1 MINIFKI
8 LKYLRNTLKDVVVL
22 PGPASLDLGN
32 CIADHLSSLSIP
44 IDLRVFSDGES
55 KIRINANLLNKKC
68 IVVQSTYPPVDSH
81 LMQALMIIYSCYE
94 SGASE
99 VIPVIPYMGYAR
111 QDKKFLEGEFA
122 TISLIAKLLECNNIH
137 NLITVDIHSI
147 KAISYFN
154 LNILNISSIRSLA
167 TYARTKLNLVDPI
180 VISPDIGGI
189 SRAKEFSQAIQS
201 KFFALKKIRD
211 RITGNITIDKNLPE
225 DIKDHDIIIID
236 DMISSGGTILKAVD
250 LLKNNNCGK
259 IYAICVHALADDN
272 SISKL
277 KKNGL
282 TDIISTNSVPRSCS
296 KVDLSIDIAKALH
309 SIFLS
314 AQ

>member
-1 MINIFKI
+1 
-8 LKYLRNTLKDVVVL
+8 LKDVVVL
-22 PGPASLDLGN
+22 PGPSSLDLGN
-32 CIADHLSSLSIP
+32 RIADHLSSLSIP

-55 KIRINANLLNKKC
+55 KIRFNANLLNKKC

-259 IYAICVHALADDN
+259 IYAICVHTLADDN

-296 KVDLSIDIAKALH
+296 KVDLSTDIANALH